1 MTEQFQK
8 YSTAYK
14 QKLTVFK
21 LNPPILNK
29 LKGQHRVWSFNFFKY
44 NFFIFIF
51 MTYITNTK

>member
-29 LKGQHRVWSFNFFKY
+29 LKGQFGVSIFLNTI
-44 NFFIFIF
+44 FFIFIF
-51 MTYITNTK
+51 LTYITNTK